1 MSQFFL
7 HDYMPVKFIESEI
20 WYSLNN
26 SWEVC
31 HTYEVFDTNAT
42 SDEAVAFYTQ
52 IISRE
57 HWGL

>member
-1 MSQFFL
+1 
-7 HDYMPVKFIESEI
+7 MPVKFIESEI

-31 HTYEVFDTNAT
+31 HTYEVFDANST